1 MTWSSHHW
9 PIVVC
14 LKSRSLNEENLVK
27 VQMHEKK
34 RPFLNI
40 WLVALPYICEN
51 WENLLHFFICI
62 CNFCDLKSFFIPN
75 FLGIEY
81 FLVYKWLRKKR
92 KLNHH
97 NYLNI
102 LLDLL
107 LIPYYAIILVH
118 VPYYG
123 FIHIIMYIYNMV
135 LKKHLSKQAS
145 DVSYIR

>member
-14 LKSRSLNEENLVK
+14 LKSRSLKWAKSCKIANAW
-27 VQMHEKK
+27 KK

-62 CNFCDLKSFFIPN
+62 SNFCDLKSFFIPN

-102 LLDLL
+102 QYRPVANTILCHNLSTCTILWFY
-107 LIPYYAIILVH
+107 PYYYV
-118 VPYYG
+118 
-123 FIHIIMYIYNMV
+123 YI
-135 LKKHLSKQAS
+135 
-145 DVSYIR
+145 